1 MKIKRFN
8 ESAETFKNTD
18 EDIRLFFT
26 DYTDDNLGTLDIQNA
41 LVKDGI
47 VGKMTPYVKD
57 PKKVRKCK
65 IVTLNIGTPKGLK
78 LPPNGNCMND
88 LETLENLIL
97 DIKRFYALSG
107 EEINYIINTD
117 FMGLSVKFITLGE
130 YLTDSDSKSEEIDK
144 FLGELKEIFKEKGKR
159 PSLKGNWLELKGDI
173 NYISDYFWKIT
184 RGDWNRNHHLYAQS
198 KFIGKLID
206 WYDKVTEAGFTV
218 KTSTNERQFVVRLFN
233 Q

>member
-8 ESAETFKNTD
+8 ESTETFKNTD
-18 EDIRLFFT
+18 EDIKLFFT
-26 DYTDDNLGTLDIQNA
+26 DYTDDNLGTLDIKNA
-41 LVKDGI
+41 LVRDGEVI
-47 VGKMTPYVKD
+47 KMTPYVKN

-78 LPPNGNCMND
+78 IPDGNCMND

-107 EEINYIINTD
+107 EEINYTITTD
-117 FMGLSVKFITLGE
+117 YSGLSVKFITLGE
-130 YLTDSDSKSEEIDK
+130 YLTDSDSKSGEIDK
-144 FLGELKEIFKEKGKR
+144 LLQELKDIFREKGKR
-159 PSLKGNWLELKGDI
+159 PSLKGNWLEVRGKIDA
-173 NYISDYFWKIT
+173 ISDYFWKIT
-184 RGDWNRNHHLYAQS
+184 RGDWNRNHHLYDQS

-206 WYDKVTEAGFTV
+206 WYGKVTEAGFTV
-218 KTSTNERQFVVRLFN
+218 KTGTYDNQFIVQLFN

>member
-8 ESAETFKNTD
+8 ESTETFKNTD
-18 EDIRLFFT
+18 EDIKLFFT
-26 DYTDDNLGTLDIQNA
+26 DYTDDNLGTLNIENA
-41 LVKDGI
+41 LVKDGVI
-47 VGKMTPYVKD
+47 GKMTPYVKD

-65 IVTLNIGTPKGLK
+65 IVTLNIGKPKGLK
-78 LPPNGNCMND
+78 LPNGNCMND

-130 YLTDSDSKSEEIDK
+130 YLTDSDSKSKEIDEL
-144 FLGELKEIFKEKGKR
+144 LGELKAIFKENGKR
-159 PSLKGNWLELKGDI
+159 PSLKGNWLELKGNID
-173 NYISDYFWKIT
+173 YISDYFWKID
-184 RGDWNRNHHLYAQS
+184 RGDWNGNHHHYAQS
-198 KFIGKLID
+198 KFIRSLID
-206 WYDKVTEAGFTV
+206 WYNKVTAEGFTL

>member
-8 ESAETFKNTD
+8 ESTETFKNTD
-18 EDIRLFFT
+18 EDIKLFFT
-26 DYTDDNLGTLDIQNA
+26 DYTDDNLGTLNIENA
-41 LVKDGI
+41 LVKDGVI
-47 VGKMTPYVKD
+47 GKMTPYVKD

-65 IVTLNIGTPKGLK
+65 IVTLNIGKPKGLK
-78 LPPNGNCMND
+78 LPNGNCMND

-130 YLTDSDSKSEEIDK
+130 YLTDSDSKSKEIDEL
-144 FLGELKEIFKEKGKR
+144 LGELKAIFKENGKR
-159 PSLKGNWLELKGDI
+159 PSLKGNWLELKGNID
-173 NYISDYFWKIT
+173 YISDYFWKID
-184 RGDWNRNHHLYAQS
+184 RGDWNRNHHHYAQS
-198 KFIGKLID
+198 KFIRSLID
-206 WYDKVTEAGFTV
+206 WYNKVTAEGFTL